1 VVGSTAR
8 DRVEAELLRLA
19 ERDET
24 LERRIN
30 ALDSREDE
38 VYRKWRNEYH
48 ELRYRA
54 PAVTRLFQVTF
65 RIVPSRP
72 ETWC

>member
-1 VVGSTAR
+1 VVGATAR
-8 DRVEAELLRLA
+8 ERVETELLRLA
-19 ERDET
+19 ERDEA

-65 RIVPSRP
+65 RIELPQP
-72 ETWC
+72 ETSC